1 MIAVLIIKRTI
12 AVNNYIAHE
21 IRAFGSYR
29 PICIP
34 AAAVDDGVFCGNER
48 DNRSFPTQFSKTTM
62 HYFAFRKMHFVL
74 RNVPK

>member
-1 MIAVLIIKRTI
+1 MLIIEQTI
-12 AVNNYIAHE
+12 SASNYIAHV

-48 DNRSFPTQFSKTTM
+48 DNRRFERSI
-62 HYFAFRKMHFVL
+62 YEEVL
-74 RNVPK
+74 YLAQHKR